1 MQSIIQDLK
10 RYSDIP
16 VTILTRQGTTIPNP
30 EREINGVRRFIEGI
44 RDFEGKKDA
53 DFKRHLEYHI
63 QNADEMTWANV
74 MDVATRYE
82 TIEEDSSSDSDVG
95 TSRRPE
101 LLVVENKDDLASLV
115 EQVNE
120 NRDRIIQLEESQQQL
135 LDGQDAINQTL
146 QEITSQLDYI
156 LATIPSQD

>member
-1 MQSIIQDLK
+1 
-10 RYSDIP
+10 
-16 VTILTRQGTTIPNP
+16 
-30 EREINGVRRFIEGI
+30 
-44 RDFEGKKDA
+44 
-53 DFKRHLEYHI
+53 
-63 QNADEMTWANV
+63 

-82 TIEEDSSSDSDVG
+82 TIEDSSSDSDVG
-95 TSRRPE
+95 TSKRPE
-101 LLVVENKDDLASLV
+101 LLMVENQEDLAALV

-135 LDGQDAINQTL
+135 LDGQEAINETL